1 MYKGHII
8 GEYIA
13 DAVVDGRLLVEIKC
27 VNMLAKEHLAQVL
40 NYLKASSLPLALL
53 INFQHSKVVWLRVVS
68 GL

>member
-27 VNMLAKEHLAQVL
+27 VNTLGKEHLAQVL
-40 NYLKASSLPLALL
+40 NYLKAAGLPLALL
-53 INFQHSKVVWLRVVS
+53 VNFQHSKVVWLRIVS
-68 GL
+68 SL